1 MSGSLRLSSIERKLL
16 RGGIMKNRSIGITLS
31 LIVGSLTF
39 SGIAFAHGTEK
50 HSKMVP
56 ADAQMKKLHA
66 IMPLF
71 SVASA
76 ELESALEKG
85 EVAAVEAEA
94 EKIVAAIPDLK
105 KSKPHKNIKQ
115 RKKFVAFA
123 ATLEETITS
132 TAVLAKQGDF
142 AGAKA
147 AFKNAEK
154 TCAACHAKFRD

>member
-1 MSGSLRLSSIERKLL
+1 MN
-16 RGGIMKNRSIGITLS
+16 NRSIGIILS

-39 SGIAFAHGTEK
+39 SGVAFAHGTEK
-50 HSKMVP
+50 HGITVP

-66 IMPLF
+66 MMPIF
-71 SVASA
+71 SMASA
-76 ELESALEKG
+76 AVEAALEKG
-85 EVAAVEAEA
+85 DVAVVEAEA
-94 EKIVAAIPDLK
+94 EKIIAAIPDLK

-115 RKKFVAFA
+115 QKKFVAFA
-123 ATLEETITS
+123 ATLEEEITS
-132 TAVLAKQGDF
+132 TVVLAKQGDF